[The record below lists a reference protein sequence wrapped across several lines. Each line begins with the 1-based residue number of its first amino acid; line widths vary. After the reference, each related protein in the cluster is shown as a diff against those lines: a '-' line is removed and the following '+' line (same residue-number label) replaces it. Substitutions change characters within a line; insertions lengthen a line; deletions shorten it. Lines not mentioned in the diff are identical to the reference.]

1 MSVQKS
7 LREAKV
13 MKDVRK
19 LKVLAFCGHGRT
31 RLLGLVARLFA
42 FAVVLSVLVLMPS
55 GCTSQFGETKAE
67 ARRRHIRNDRIRAQ
81 ALRAD
86 VDTLMLWETPTTLVE
101 QRIP

>member
-1 MSVQKS
+1 
-7 LREAKV
+7 

-19 LKVLAFCGHGRT
+19 IGILAFLELGRT
-31 RLLGLVARLFA
+31 RLFGSAARLSVC
-42 FAVVLSVLVLMPS
+42 AVVLCVLVLVSS

-86 VDTLMLWETPTTLVE
+86 LDTIMLWETPTKLTE

>member
-1 MSVQKS
+1 
-7 LREAKV
+7 

>member
-1 MSVQKS
+1 
-7 LREAKV
+7 

-19 LKVLAFCGHGRT
+19 IGILALLGHGRT
-31 RLLGLVARLFA
+31 RLFGSAARLVAFA
-42 FAVVLSVLVLMPS
+42 MVVCVLLLMPS

-86 VDTLMLWETPTTLVE
+86 LDTVMLWETPTKLTE

>member
-1 MSVQKS
+1 MS
-7 LREAKV
+7 
-13 MKDVRK
+13 
-19 LKVLAFCGHGRT
+19 
-31 RLLGLVARLFA
+31 
-42 FAVVLSVLVLMPS
+42 S

-86 VDTLMLWETPTTLVE
+86 LDTVMLWETPTRLTE